1 MSGKLSVVIG
11 GCGFI
16 GRSLVKKLSESQSS
30 QVVVVGRS
38 QNPRSSL
45 PDGVDYISCG
55 ALDGSGLSSLLKQAD
70 DIIDL
75 AYGTVPKTSFEDPLQ
90 DVMSN
95 LPSAVSLLQAA
106 SRSCVKRYLLVSS
119 GGTVYGHSRYL
130 PIDENHP
137 NDPVSPYGISKLLTE
152 KYALFFHRMEGL
164 PVVIARPGNPYGVEQ
179 VGRQQQGFIGA
190 AIHSL
195 MKGHPLEV
203 FGERGTVRD
212 YIYIED
218 LVSGLLALLS
228 EGKAGEIYNVGTG
241 IGHDNSSV
249 LEVLEAESVETGKK
263 LHIIQREA
271 RLFDVQANVL
281 DCSKLHAI
289 STWRPKVSLREGIRM
304 TLAEVSKRG
313 LIQP

>member
-16 GRSLVKKLSESQSS
+16 GRSLVKKLRERRSGQL
-30 QVVVVGRS
+30 VVVGRS

-45 PDGVDYISCG
+45 PDGVEYLSCG
-55 ALDGSGLSSLLKQAD
+55 ALEKMQLWWLLKHAD
-70 DIIDL
+70 EIIDL

-90 DVMSN
+90 DVLSN
-95 LPSAVSLLQAA
+95 LPSAVSLLQSA
-106 SRSCVKRYLLVSS
+106 SRGCVKRYLLVSS
-119 GGTVYGHSRYL
+119 GGTVYGHSHYL

-195 MKGHPLEV
+195 IKGHPLEV
-203 FGERGTVRD
+203 FGKRGTVRD
-212 YIYIED
+212 YIYVED
-218 LVSGLLALLS
+218 LVSGLLALLT

-249 LEVLEAESVETGKK
+249 LEVLEAESVDMGRK
-263 LHIIQREA
+263 LNVIQRDA

-281 DCSKLHAI
+281 DSTKLHAI
-289 STWRPKVSLREGIRM
+289 STWRPKVRLREGIRM
-304 TLAEVSKRG
+304 TLAEASKRG
-313 LIQP
+313 FIKS